1 MKGTYTVVLG
11 FAVISMFFLDA
22 PAQGTGNDAAV
33 AGTTSQTN
41 APPNGEQT
49 SKLRVVTTDPLA
61 DVQRQRV
68 STLSTDVSRPGGNTS
83 EGGPANGGASKSID
97 GNRANRRSRGLAY
110 VDNIIFRMM
119 SRRRAPKTRV
129 RK

>member
-22 PAQGTGNDAAV
+22 SAQGTGNNVAV
-33 AGTTSQTN
+33 AGTTSQN
-41 APPNGEQT
+41 DEQT
-49 SKLRVVTTDPLA
+49 RRLRVVTSDPIA
-61 DVQRQRV
+61 DGIRQRQRV
-68 STLSTDVSRPGGNTS
+68 STLSIDVTRPGGNTYD
-83 EGGPANGGASKSID
+83 GGPANRGVSKPID
-97 GNRANRRSRGLAY
+97 GNRAYRRSRGLAY

-129 RK
+129 RQ

>member
-22 PAQGTGNDAAV
+22 SAQGTGNNAAV

-41 APPNGEQT
+41 AAPNGEQT

-61 DVQRQRV
+61 DLPPRQRV
-68 STLSTDVSRPGGNTS
+68 STPSIDVTGPGGNTYDGS
-83 EGGPANGGASKSID
+83 ANGGVSKSID
-97 GNRANRRSRGLAY
+97 SDRAYRRSRGLVY
-110 VDNIIFRMM
+110 IDKIIVRMM
-119 SRRRAPKTRV
+119 SRQRVPKP
-129 RK
+129 